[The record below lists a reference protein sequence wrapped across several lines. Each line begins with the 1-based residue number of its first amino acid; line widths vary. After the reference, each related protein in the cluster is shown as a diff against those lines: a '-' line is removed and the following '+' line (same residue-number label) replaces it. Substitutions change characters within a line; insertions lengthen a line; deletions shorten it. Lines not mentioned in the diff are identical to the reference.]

1 MHPRKPYSR
10 LKPKLCKKRVL
21 FYENDFHGFSKN
33 NDGFGSEFSWFF
45 VSSFKEK
52 KSYILTS

>member
-21 FYENDFHGFSKN
+21 FYENDFHGFSKK

-52 KSYILTS
+52 KVIF